1 MKSRNWLF
9 IGLAALSLL
18 VVIGL
23 FLSRDALPSGS
34 GTPTPAPA
42 AQLDPAVVIA
52 GFSPADLDQSFA
64 GLERLL
70 LTSSMHA
77 ETVTAAAL
85 QLQNPVTDVRFAA
98 IYLLANLDS
107 SQVTPAL
114 RDRQQ
119 PLRTLAA
126 ASLIRQ
132 GEPAAIPV
140 LIEALSSK
148 ETLPYYDPPLPMWVL
163 AQQVLPAH
171 TDADFGLSAAGDAES
186 VAGAAGQWDAWWQAH
201 SDTLQW
207 EAGQQRFF

>member
-1 MKSRNWLF
+1 MKNRNWLF

-23 FLSRDALPSGS
+23 FLGRDALPSGS
-34 GTPTPAPA
+34 GAPTPAPA

-85 QLQNPVTDVRFAA
+85 QLQHPVADVRFAA

-140 LIEALSSK
+140 LLEALSS
-148 ETLPYYDPPLPMWVL
+148 
-163 AQQVLPAH
+163 H
-171 TDADFGLSAAGDAES
+171 IDADFGLSTAGDAES
-186 VAGAAGQWDAWWQAH
+186 VAGVAGQWDAWWQAH